1 MREIRLNKRVKRAA
15 TEATSDTIL
24 GTFINFPFNFAIIWV
39 CLSLNFNALQTT
51 IACTVIM
58 FFLAVIR
65 KTAVRL
71 WFEKKYDAR
80 ANTRT
85 VEQGRSSR

>member
-1 MREIRLNKRVKRAA
+1 MNKKVKRAT
-15 TEATSDTIL
+15 TEATSDTVL
-24 GTFINFPFNFAIIWV
+24 GTFINFPFNFAIIYV

-58 FFLAVIR
+58 FFIAIIR

-80 ANTRT
+80 TNTR
-85 VEQGRSSR
+85 VMEQGRSS